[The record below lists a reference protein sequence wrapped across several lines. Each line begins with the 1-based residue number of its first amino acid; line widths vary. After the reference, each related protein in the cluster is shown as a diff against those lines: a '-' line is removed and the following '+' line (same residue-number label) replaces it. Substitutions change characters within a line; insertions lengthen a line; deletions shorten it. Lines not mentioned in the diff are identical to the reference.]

1 MSARRRRRRPTNP
14 GEILRAE
21 FLEPLGLTQ
30 RELADHLDCDIK
42 VVNRIVNGSRVTVS
56 MAMRLASALGTT
68 PEFWLTLQMEVDLY
82 EAQVR
87 DRYLPGRIQSAAP
100 GGSHAPRSS

>member
-1 MSARRRRRRPTNP
+1 MTSRQRRRRPTSP

-30 RELADHLDCDIK
+30 REFADHLDCDIK
-42 VVNRIVNGSRVTVS
+42 VVNRIVNGSRVTVP
-56 MAMRLASALGTT
+56 MARRLASALGTT

-87 DRYLPGRIQSAAP
+87 DRFLPGPIQGAVP